1 MKHKVLP
8 THYRKYEVQRKTE
21 WCKIEDIFKVCC
33 KFDPDS
39 RPTAIE
45 ILAMLKEEHKNHE
58 EILVGSST
66 ERGYF
71 N

>member
-1 MKHKVLP
+1 MKFSEKQSGAKLKISL
-8 THYRKYEVQRKTE
+8 KYAV
-21 WCKIEDIFKVCC
+21 KVCC